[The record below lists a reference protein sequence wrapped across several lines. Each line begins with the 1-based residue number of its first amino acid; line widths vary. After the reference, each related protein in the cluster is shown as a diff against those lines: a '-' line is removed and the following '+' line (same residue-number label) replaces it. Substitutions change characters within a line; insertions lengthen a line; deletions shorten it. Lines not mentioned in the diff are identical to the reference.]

1 MSFLKTYLK
10 VLSVLLIIFGLLGVV
25 IYLTIK
31 ISPIFLIVGIPAI
44 AAIPIAMVEAK

>member
-10 VLSVLLIIFGLLGVV
+10 ILSVLLILFALLGLL
-25 IYLTIK
+25 IYLTVK
-31 ISPIFLIVGIPAI
+31 VSPVFLIVGIPAI